1 MLATLLKRAPGRNFC
16 LIKTSFC
23 APQRRQ
29 ARTSAAIQ
37 FKATLDGGTLYVE
50 EDVARALG
58 WTEETSPDGVSLR
71 LSGWGP
77 HYFAIT
83 QKGTDADLLARS
95 TVESSRDPLV
105 QATLEYLKKTDS
117 E

>member
-1 MLATLLKRAPGRNFC
+1 MLATLFRRAPRKNFR
-16 LIKTSFC
+16 LVKTSHY
-23 APQRRQ
+23 APQRCQ
-29 ARTSAAIQ
+29 VHTGTAIH

-50 EDVARALG
+50 EEVARALG

-83 QKGTDADLLARS
+83 RKGTDSDLLACA
-95 TVESSRDPLV
+95 TIESSRNPLV
-105 QATLEYLKKTDS
+105 QATLEHLKKTDS